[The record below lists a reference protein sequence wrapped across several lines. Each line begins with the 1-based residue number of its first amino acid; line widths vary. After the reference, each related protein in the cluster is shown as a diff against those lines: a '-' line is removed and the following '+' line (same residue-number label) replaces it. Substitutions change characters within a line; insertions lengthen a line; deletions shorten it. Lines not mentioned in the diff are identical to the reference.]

1 MAEKMHK
8 QPKNVMDDKEEVM
21 EKKEKGGRDGKKAK
35 EGMKRG
41 KKARF
46 VIKHLMFHP
55 SNPLYRKTSAN
66 KAKEEAA
73 TKAAAK
79 MLQ

>member
-1 MAEKMHK
+1 MAEKMCK
-8 QPKNVMDDKEEVM
+8 WPKNVTDDEEEVM

-35 EGMKRG
+35 GGTKRG

-46 VIKHLMFHP
+46 ITKHLMSHP
-55 SNPLYRKTSAN
+55 SNPLYRKTSAD
-66 KAKEEAA
+66 KAGEEAA

>member
-1 MAEKMHK
+1 MRKR
-8 QPKNVMDDKEEVM
+8 PKNVTDDEEEVM

-35 EGMKRG
+35 EGTKRG

-46 VIKHLMFHP
+46 VTKHLMFRP

-73 TKAAAK
+73 AKAAAK
-79 MLQ
+79 ALQ